1 MIDNENV
8 NETLQNDNADEEI
21 KAQTEETAEVNE
33 AKEEKSAEPKQ
44 KKSDTKLKG
53 ELAKAEEKIKAH
65 EAELEESRDKYLR
78 LAAEY
83 DNFRKRSAKE
93 KDGIYSDAVA
103 DVVGEI
109 LPIFDNL
116 ERAAIYEDAEKVAQG
131 LALTAK
137 SAEAMLTKLSIEKFG
152 AAGDAFDPNLHNAVM
167 HCEDETLGESV
178 VAEVFQCGYKKGDKV
193 IRYAMVKVAN

>member
-8 NETLQNDNADEEI
+8 NETLQNEEI
-21 KAQTEETAEVNE
+21 NGTPEEK
-33 AKEEKSAEPKQ
+33 AKEEKPA
-44 KKSDTKLKG
+44 KKSDSKLKG
-53 ELAKAEEKIKAH
+53 ELAKAEEKNKTL
-65 EAELEESRDKYLR
+65 EKELEECKDKYLR

-93 KDGIYSDAVA
+93 KESIYSDAVA

-131 LALTAK
+131 LALTSK
-137 SAEAMLTKLSIEKFG
+137 SAEAMLTKLNIEKFG

-167 HCEDETLGESV
+167 HCDDETLGEGV
-178 VAEVFQCGYKKGDKV
+178 IAEVFQCGYKKGDKV

>member
-1 MIDNENV
+1 MTDNENV
-8 NETLQNDNADEEI
+8 NETLQNEGA
-21 KAQTEETAEVNE
+21 A
-33 AKEEKSAEPKQ
+33 EEKPAETKGS
-44 KKSDTKLKG
+44 KKSDAKLKG
-53 ELAKAEEKIKAH
+53 ELARAEEALKA
-65 EAELEESRDKYLR
+65 ATDELEECKDKYLR

-83 DNFRKRSAKE
+83 DNFRKRSVKE
-93 KDGIYSDAVA
+93 KESIYGDAVA

-116 ERAAIYEDAEKVAQG
+116 ERAAIYESAEKVAEG

-137 SAEAMLTKLSIEKFG
+137 SVDSMLAKLSIEKFG

-167 HCEDETLGESV
+167 HCEDDSLGEGV
-178 VAEVFQCGYKKGDKV
+178 IAEVFQCGYKKGDKV